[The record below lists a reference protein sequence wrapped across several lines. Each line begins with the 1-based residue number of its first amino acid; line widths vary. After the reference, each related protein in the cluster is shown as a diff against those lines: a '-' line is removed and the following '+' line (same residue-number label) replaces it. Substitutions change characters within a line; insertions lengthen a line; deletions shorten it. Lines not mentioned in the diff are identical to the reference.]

1 LRLKGRDI
9 ISLEDLSNEE
19 ISFIFNTAD
28 KFEPIARGKKKSSA
42 LAGKVMAA
50 LFFEP
55 STRTRLS
62 FESAMQRLGGNVIG
76 FAEPTTS
83 SIAKGETLAD
93 TIKTVEKYSDV
104 IVIRHPKMG
113 AARLAAEVAEIPV
126 INAGDGA
133 GHHPTQTMLDLY
145 TIRKT
150 MGKFKNLNVGLIGD
164 LKYGRTVHS
173 LAYAASRFNNKLFL
187 ISPLGL
193 EMPREIVS
201 DLSAQGKE
209 VSETSDLPE
218 VLPQLDVLY
227 VTRIQKERFSDP
239 VEYAKVKNTYKI
251 ELKTLKTAKPTLCIL
266 HPLPRVDEISSEL
279 DSSPYAK
286 YFDQVFYGVVIRAAI
301 LSLLLG

>member
-28 KFEPIARGKKKSSA
+28 KFGPIARGKKKSSA
-42 LAGKVMAA
+42 LAGKVMAT

-62 FESAMQRLGGNVIG
+62 FESAMQRLSGSVIG

-150 MGKFKNLNVGLIGD
+150 MGKFKNLNIGLIGD

-187 ISPLGL
+187 ISPPGL
-193 EMPREIVS
+193 EMPREIVG

-209 VSETSDLPE
+209 VFETSDLLE
-218 VLPQLDVLY
+218 VISKLDVLY

-239 VEYAKVKNTYKI
+239 AEYAKVKNTYKI
-251 ELKTLKTAKPTLCIL
+251 GLKTLETAKPTLCVL

>member
-1 LRLKGRDI
+1 MRLKGRDI

-28 KFEPIARGKKKSSA
+28 EFEPIARGKKKSDV
-42 LAGKVMAA
+42 LAGKVMAT

-62 FESAMQRLGGNVIG
+62 FESAMQRLGGSVIG
-76 FAEPTTS
+76 FAEPTIS
-83 SIAKGETLAD
+83 SIAKGETLSD

-113 AARLAAEVAEIPV
+113 AARLAAEVTEIPV

-133 GHHPTQTMLDLY
+133 GHHPTQTLLDLY

-150 MGKFKNLNVGLIGD
+150 MGKFENLNIGLIGD
-164 LKYGRTVHS
+164 LKYGRTIHS

-187 ISPLGL
+187 ISPPGL
-193 EMPREIVS
+193 EMPREIVG
-201 DLSAQGKE
+201 DLYAQGKE
-209 VSETSDLPE
+209 VSETSELYE

-239 VEYAKVKNTYKI
+239 AEYAKVKDTYKI
-251 ELKTLKTAKPTLCIL
+251 ERKTLEAAKPTLCVL
-266 HPLPRVDEISSEL
+266 HPLPRVGEISSDV

-286 YFDQVFYGVVIRAAI
+286 YFDQVFYGVVIRATI

>member
-1 LRLKGRDI
+1 MRLKGRDI

-19 ISFIFNTAD
+19 ISFIFNTAAE
-28 KFEPIARGKKKSSA
+28 FEPIAQGKKKSDV

-62 FESAMQRLGGNVIG
+62 FESAMQRLGGSVIG
-76 FAEPTTS
+76 FAEPATS

-133 GHHPTQTMLDLY
+133 GHHPTQTLLDLY
-145 TIRKT
+145 TVRKT
-150 MGKFKNLNVGLIGD
+150 MGKFENLNIGLIGD

-187 ISPLGL
+187 ISPPGL
-193 EMPREIVS
+193 EMPREILG

-209 VSETSDLPE
+209 ISETSDLHE
-218 VLPQLDVLY
+218 VLSQLDVLY

-239 VEYAKVKNTYKI
+239 AEYAKVKSTYKI
-251 ELKTLKTAKPTLCIL
+251 ERKTLEAAKPTLCVL
-266 HPLPRVDEISSEL
+266 HPLPRVGEISSNV

-286 YFDQVFYGVVIRAAI
+286 YFDQVFYGVVIRATI

>member
-28 KFEPIARGKKKSSA
+28 KFGPIARGEKKSSA

-62 FESAMQRLGGNVIG
+62 FESAMKRLGGSVIG

-93 TIKTVEKYSDV
+93 TVKTVEKYSDV

-150 MGKFKNLNVGLIGD
+150 MGKFKNLNIGLIGD

-187 ISPLGL
+187 ISPPGL
-193 EMPREIVS
+193 EMPREIVG

-239 VEYAKVKNTYKI
+239 AEYAKVKNTYKI

>member
-1 LRLKGRDI
+1 MRLKGRDI
-9 ISLEDLSNEE
+9 ISLEDVSNRE
-19 ISFIFNTAD
+19 ISFIFNTAAE
-28 KFEPIARGKKKSSA
+28 FEPIARGKKKSDV

-62 FESAMQRLGGNVIG
+62 FESAMQRLGGSVIG

-133 GHHPTQTMLDLY
+133 GHHPTQTLLDLY
-145 TIRKT
+145 TVRKT
-150 MGKFKNLNVGLIGD
+150 MGRFENLNIGLIGD

-187 ISPLGL
+187 ISPPGL
-193 EMPREIVS
+193 EMPREIVG

-209 VSETSDLPE
+209 ISETSDLHE
-218 VLPQLDVLY
+218 VLSQLDVLY

-239 VEYAKVKNTYKI
+239 AEYVKVKSTYKI
-251 ELKTLKTAKPTLCIL
+251 ERKTLEAAKPTLCVL
-266 HPLPRVDEISSEL
+266 HPLPRVGEISSEV

-286 YFDQVFYGVVIRAAI
+286 YFDQVFYGVVIRATI